1 MKPRFRKAFDVALV
15 VAVLAIAAWAIRG
28 YVLQKNT
35 DELSRVGVSSN
46 LRVSV
51 DDGTGTPIAGEIVAS
66 GTVLDAIQVFAETNN
81 LSFEIKTYSGMG
93 TLVTRLGE
101 KKNGAGGAY
110 WQYWM
115 NGIYATSSA
124 DNVAVR
130 PGDRIEWKFSDSA
143 Q

>member
-1 MKPRFRKAFDVALV
+1 M
-15 VAVLAIAAWAIRG
+15 LAIAAWAVRG
-28 YVLQKNT
+28 YVFQQNI
-35 DELSRVGVSSN
+35 DESSRVGISSN
-46 LRVSV
+46 VRVSV

-66 GTVLDAIQVFAETNN
+66 GTVLDAIQVFAEKNN

-93 TLVTRLGE
+93 TLVTRIGG
-101 KKNGAGGAY
+101 KKNGTSGAY
-110 WQYWM
+110 WQYWL

-124 DNVAVR
+124 NSVAVR